1 MIDIARQ
8 DEGGTELARYMDPGI
23 VSELLTVADPDG
35 RCLAFIDPYGDTTFN
50 QLQLPVLL
58 AEIRAVRNRLPDGE
72 LRARAD
78 NLMLFLQLALGEVHT
93 YIKFIGD

>member
-1 MIDIARQ
+1 MIAVVRQ
-8 DEGGTELARYMDPGI
+8 NESGTEEARYMDPGI
-23 VSELLTVADPDG
+23 VSELLAHADPDD

-58 AEIRAVRNRLPDGE
+58 DEIRIVRDRLANGE
-72 LRARAD
+72 LRTRAD
-78 NLMLFLQLALGEVHT
+78 NLILFLQLALNEMHT

>member
-1 MIDIARQ
+1 
-8 DEGGTELARYMDPGI
+8 MDPGI
-23 VSELLTVADPDG
+23 VSELLALADPSG

-58 AEIRAVRNRLPDGE
+58 QEITLVRDRLPDGE
-72 LRARAD
+72 LRTRAD
-78 NLMLFLQLALGEVHT
+78 DLLSFLRLALNQMHT

>member
-1 MIDIARQ
+1 MIDVQRQ
-8 DEGGTELARYMDPGI
+8 DGRGNELARYMDPGV
-23 VSELLTVADPDG
+23 VSELLAFADADG

-58 AEIRAVRNRLPDGE
+58 GEIALLRNHLPDGE
-72 LRARAD
+72 LRSRAD
-78 NLMLFLQLALGEVHT
+78 NLMLFLRLALNEMHT